1 MKLRI
6 ASAIKSITQLLII
19 LLFTLSAGAVS
30 AATKFEVIEALSFSG
45 KMTGNNPVDVGLEVR
60 GVKLESV
67 YFGDKMEALFIF
79 WNRSPATVRP
89 EVGIALFD
97 KSGKLL
103 ATGSDQSGSLRRMTV
118 RSGKQMNYKLHF
130 DKFIDDYSKVASFQL
145 VFSIVGLWY

>member
-1 MKLRI
+1 MRI

-30 AATKFEVIEALSFSG
+30 AATKFEVIEARSFSG
-45 KMTGNNPVDVGLEVR
+45 KMAGNIPIDVGLEVR

-67 YFGDKMEALFIF
+67 YFGDNMEALFIF
-79 WNRSPATVRP
+79 WNRTPATVRP

-103 ATGSDQSGSLRRMTV
+103 GTGYQRDSIRRRAV

-145 VFSIVGLWY
+145 VFSIVEWY

>member
-1 MKLRI
+1 MRI
-6 ASAIKSITQLLII
+6 ASNIKSITQLLII
-19 LLFTLSAGAVS
+19 SLFTLSAGSVS
-30 AATKFEVIEALSFSG
+30 AATGFEVIEAQSFSG
-45 KMTGNNPVDVGLEVR
+45 KMTSNTPIDVGLEVR

-67 YFGDKMEALFIF
+67 YFGDNVEALLIF

-103 ATGSDQSGSLRRMTV
+103 GTGYPSASPRRKAV

-130 DKFIDDYSKVASFQL
+130 DKFISDYSKVASFKL
-145 VFSIVGLWY
+145 VYSIVGLWY